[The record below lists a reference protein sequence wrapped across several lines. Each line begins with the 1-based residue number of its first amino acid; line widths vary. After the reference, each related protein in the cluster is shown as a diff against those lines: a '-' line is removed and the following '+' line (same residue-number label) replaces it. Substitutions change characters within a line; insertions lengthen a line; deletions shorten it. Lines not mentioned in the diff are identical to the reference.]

1 MRVASWCCRV
11 SELGRFLLGGVVI
24 RVSVDEVMRA
34 FRVVRTLVLVVHGLG
49 VVIDVVVVVPVIERL
64 S

>member
-11 SELGRFLLGGVVI
+11 SELGRCLLGGVVI

-34 FRVVRTLVLVVHGLG
+34 FRVVRTLVLVVRGLW